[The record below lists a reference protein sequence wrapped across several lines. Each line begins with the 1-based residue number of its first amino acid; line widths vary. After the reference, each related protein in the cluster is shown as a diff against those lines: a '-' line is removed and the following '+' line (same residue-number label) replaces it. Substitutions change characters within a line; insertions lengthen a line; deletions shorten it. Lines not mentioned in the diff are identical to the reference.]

1 VSYSIPSD
9 CDKIYYHTCVN
20 INKISPAL
28 GLLALTIGFGAIF
41 VYGIN
46 TYGGETCPMTSL
58 WGTDLGHFANWFG
71 IAAFCFGIPPIQ
83 FSISEAMA
91 EPERFTTVLGYA
103 LVVKKRVH
111 HI

>member
-1 VSYSIPSD
+1 
-9 CDKIYYHTCVN
+9 
-20 INKISPAL
+20 
-28 GLLALTIGFGAIF
+28 
-41 VYGIN
+41 
-46 TYGGETCPMTSL
+46 MTSL

-103 LVVKKRVH
+103 LVVH
-111 HI
+111 QI